1 MKKFY
6 RRETYEYHPR
16 IEHRTEH
23 EKWDEFITNSPQGTL
38 FHKLEWNQM
47 LVETDPK
54 IEGFLPLVYMVKK
67 DNILAAMIVP
77 YHHTAKTCISE
88 YPFFGYVSPLLAE
101 ETNYTNPHHKHG
113 VYSILVELTRKM
125 LERIP
130 RIRLD
135 NPPDMWDIRALTHN
149 SWEVQPKY
157 THILHAKDDVWQK
170 ISPDLQAVIRHGQD
184 TYQLQT
190 ESNANWD
197 EEFASLNPQID
208 SVILKK
214 RLNWMRSTSTGRLFT
229 LTNSHGQV
237 VAFTLAMFSQPD
249 GRAYLWGTSC
259 KGKRSE
265 SEILPTLLWE
275 VCSTIK
281 NDHSRIDL
289 GDSNNFQI
297 SHIKDNLGAKL
308 TPRFVTRYRN
318 N

>member
-1 MKKFY
+1 MNTI
-6 RRETYEYHPR
+6 RELNTA
-16 IEHRTEH
+16 EH
-23 EKWDEFITNSPQGTL
+23 EKWNEFITNSPQGTL
-38 FHKLEWNQM
+38 FHKLEWNKM
-47 LVETDPK
+47 LVESDPK
-54 IEGFLPLVYMVKK
+54 IEGFLPLVYVDKK
-67 DNILAAMIVP
+67 DSILAAMIAP
-77 YHHTAKTCISE
+77 YHHTAKTCVSE

-101 ETNYTNPHHKHG
+101 GTNYTNPHHQHG

-130 RIRLD
+130 CIRLE

-157 THILHAKDDVWQK
+157 THILHAKDDAWQK
-170 ISPDLQAVIRHGQD
+170 ISPDLQTVIRHGQD

-190 ESNANWD
+190 DSNTNWD

-214 RLNWMRSTSTGRLFT
+214 RLNWLRSTGTGRLFA
-229 LTNSHGQV
+229 LTNSQGQAI
-237 VAFTLAMFSQPD
+237 AFTLAMLSQPD
-249 GRAYLWGTSC
+249 RRAYLWGTNC
-259 KGKRSE
+259 KREGSE

-275 VCSTIK
+275 VCTAIK
-281 NDHSRIDL
+281 DDHPRIDL
-289 GDSNNFQI
+289 GDSSNFQT

-308 TPRFVTRYRN
+308 TPRFVTRHQN